1 MIKLAFFPSMAA
13 NGPAAVP
20 LFTRETDSF
29 LEKTAAPDLLPEV
42 VRYIATLKPQDDSQ
56 YVLLNAMGAGE
67 WWGSNINGD
76 YFPEAALIHAPD
88 NWTGKPVID
97 RIRAKTW
104 PYGYPTFYD
113 AHPFAHH
120 RNKDPEKA
128 FGEVELAAW
137 NDKMKR
143 VELVARVDRDKC
155 AAHGGQG
162 VWDKLKIGGFPDVSM
177 GCKVPFDTCSICL
190 DWEMYKKA
198 QELFVKGKHK
208 HPGEAVLAY
217 HRSTQTRK
225 VDKEGKVTWEGKGK
239 IRGLSVTRADYCAHA
254 LKSMNEILPDGRKVF
269 VYNDYPKFFDIS
281 FVFIGADKTAKV
293 MLKIASNRSYF
304 FLSGAEAGE
313 TVYEQG
319 DSTSEKLTAVQDAT
333 LKVALAKDAKD
344 KAGEITKDVFPS
356 QFASKAIPV
365 MTKHEPSIPDDLL
378 DLLGSRPLGESLST
392 VTGMG
397 MVLRPREFQ
406 RIILINSGAKPMADH
421 LDEVGMTFPKVD
433 ESEEMPMASGG
444 FNAAL
449 AKLLLPLFGD
459 RSGFGPAV
467 EKRVIILLGR
477 GEPEKA
483 SATKSKAAS
492 SLSPE
497 VLRKIGAAYNSY
509 RQNVMNLIP
518 ESQSMLSQSGLR
530 DMDLAKVASAPV
542 GKLFTPLSAA
552 YFKLAFQD
560 EVGSFP
566 ATGAGVERGY
576 PSKNTFSKTNH

>member
-1 MIKLAFFPSMAA
+1 MIKLAFFSSMAA
-13 NGPAAVP
+13 SGPAAVP

-42 VRYIATLKPQDDSQ
+42 VSYIATLRPQADSQ

-67 WWGSNINGD
+67 YWGSNINGD

-88 NWTGKPVID
+88 DWTGKPVID

-113 AHPFAHH
+113 AHPYAHH

-143 VELVARVDRDKC
+143 VELVARVDKDKC

-208 HPGEAVLAY
+208 HPGEAVLAF
-217 HRSTQTRK
+217 HRSTQHQ
-225 VDKEGKVTWEGKGK
+225 DAEGKWHGKGK
-239 IRGLSVTRADYCAHA
+239 IRGLSVTRADYCEHA
-254 LKSMNEILPDGRKVF
+254 LKSMNKILPDGRKVF

-293 MLKIASNRSYF
+293 TLKIASDRSYF
-304 FLSGAEAGE
+304 FLPGAEAGE
-313 TVYEQG
+313 AVYAEG
-319 DSTSEKLTAVQDAT
+319 DSLSEKLAAVQSET
-333 LKVALAKDAKD
+333 LKVALSKDAKD
-344 KAGEITKDVFPS
+344 KESEITKDVFPS

-365 MTKHEPSIPDDLL
+365 MTKQEPSIPNPVL
-378 DLLGSRPLGESLST
+378 DLLGSRPLSESLST

-406 RIILINSGAKPMADH
+406 RIILVNSGAKPMADH

-433 ESEEMPMASGG
+433 EMEDMPMSSGG
-444 FNAAL
+444 FNSAL
-449 AKLLLPLFGD
+449 AKLLLPLFGE

-477 GEPEKA
+477 GDAEKA
-483 SATKSKAAS
+483 SESKSKAAS

-518 ESQSMLSQSGLR
+518 ESQSMLLQSGLR
-530 DMDLAKVASAPV
+530 DSDLTKVASVQA

-552 YFKLAFQD
+552 YFKLAFHD

-566 ATGAGVERGY
+566 ANAAGVERGY